1 MKYSDARKI
10 IKINIDKLEK
20 KLISKDEFINVLR
33 SINLDE
39 LEDRD
44 SKISD
49 IEYLKKY
56 IADLI
61 AEQSNE

>member
-10 IKINIDKLEK
+10 IKINIDKLEE

-39 LEDRD
+39 LKDRD